1 MSYHYRDKN
10 KIQAQTL
17 DYAQLQQQKQDLVHC
32 NNSFGMLLS
41 SLESYL
47 IKCNYDLSVMFGYYN
62 HFNDISWKSKNE
74 IKAQLYLD
82 LLGYK
87 IQKSAYFNK
96 YQQVHQPDFP
106 PISEISKIVKKWKK
120 KAEKEEEK
128 KLCDEIIDL
137 IEDKNIKPVSYY
149 HQLVESINCPSH
161 SDPIKSLTM
170 ANKIHDIMDKRDAQI
185 SNVIQMNPNAKFGL
199 EIGKQPGT
207 SEFSNLPKNL
217 DITSKDPQQKIMEDN
232 IINQMNI
239 ILKILQ
245 NYSNNGRLESNSLM
259 KNINNAEKS
268 LDEYYGKYKN
278 LNFIFLKFNIDS
290 IIKNLK
296 YATGDALEYA
306 KSFFQKI
313 DNVQMR

>member
-1 MSYHYRDKN
+1 MSYHYK
-10 KIQAQTL
+10 KQAQAL
-17 DYAQLQQQKQDLVHC
+17 DYSQLQQQKQDLVHC

-47 IKCNYDLSVMFGYYN
+47 IKCNYNLSVMFGYYN

-87 IQKSAYFNK
+87 IQKSAYFKK
-96 YQQVHQPDFP
+96 YQTVHQPDYP

-128 KLCDEIIDL
+128 KLCDEILDL
-137 IEDKNIKPVSYY
+137 IEDKNNKPISYY
-149 HQLVESINCPSH
+149 QQLIENTNSSSH

-185 SNVIQMNPNAKFGL
+185 SNEIQKNPNAKFGL

-217 DITSKDPQQKIMEDN
+217 DIINNDPAQKIMEDN
-232 IINQMNI
+232 IVNQINI
-239 ILKILQ
+239 IVKILEK
-245 NYSNNGRLESNSLM
+245 YYNNNILESNSLL
-259 KNINNAEKS
+259 KNIQGAEKS
-268 LDEYYGKYKN
+268 IDEYYIKYKN
-278 LNFIFLKFNIDS
+278 LNFIFQNFNIDS
-290 IIKNLK
+290 ILK
-296 YATGDALEYA
+296 SLNYSNGNALEYA
-306 KSFFQKI
+306 KTFFQKI
-313 DNVQMR
+313 DNSQMR